1 MLYLFPGAL
10 SIKVIIQ
17 LYFIF
22 ISVSFKLVFFVPFQ
36 LLKGFILELYSE
48 PELQETRLPL
58 EFIYFTLCD
67 FNIFRF
73 FFNNASFTRQL
84 LQNSFH
90 KKWARYTAN
99 ISWIC

>member
-1 MLYLFPGAL
+1 MLYLFPGAQ

-73 FFNNASFTRQL
+73 FF
-84 LQNSFH
+84 
-90 KKWARYTAN
+90 
-99 ISWIC
+99 